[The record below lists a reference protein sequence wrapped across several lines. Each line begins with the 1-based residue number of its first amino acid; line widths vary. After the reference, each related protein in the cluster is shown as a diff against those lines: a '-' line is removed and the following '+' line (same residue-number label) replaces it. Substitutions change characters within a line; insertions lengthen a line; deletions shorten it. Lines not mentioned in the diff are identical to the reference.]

1 MPGCP
6 AGLTRLKQFKKIY
19 IEITNRCNLTCSFC
33 LPSQRPGAFMQ
44 QQAFAEILRKIS
56 GYTGH
61 ICLHVLGEP
70 LLHPGLAPFLAL
82 SRAHGL
88 QVNLTTNG
96 TLLARSRDLLLRQP
110 ALRQVNISL
119 HSFEQPRPETALDTY
134 LAPIFDFIAAAV
146 PASPL
151 YINLRMWNLGTAPEP
166 GMQDLESLL
175 LGRLAHHFGLP
186 ATLTGTP
193 ANVRNIILAPQV
205 YLSRAQPFAWPHGP
219 AKDLGQHGC
228 CRGLRDHIAILVDGT
243 VVPCCLDAEGDI
255 PLGNVLLSTLAEILA
270 GPRAAAMREGF
281 ARQQVL
287 EPVCRRCTYRQ
298 RFQRSTPAR
307 PHTRHIA
314 GGRAGGA

>member
-193 ANVRNIILAPQV
+193 ANVRNIIL
-205 YLSRAQPFAWPHGP
+205 
-219 AKDLGQHGC
+219 
-228 CRGLRDHIAILVDGT
+228 VDGT

-307 PHTRHIA
+307 PSARHIA